1 MRSVCWGAITDTI
14 FFETDFLHLG
24 AEKGGDDDEEEKAE
38 RPRSLRGRKKQTI
51 KAECIYSNQNQ
62 NRKLKTGG

>member
-1 MRSVCWGAITDTI
+1 MVAGMRSDCWGAMTDTI

-51 KAECIYSNQNQ
+51 N
-62 NRKLKTGG
+62 

>member
-1 MRSVCWGAITDTI
+1 
-14 FFETDFLHLG
+14 LG

-38 RPRSLRGRKKQTI
+38 RPGSLRGRKKQTI

-62 NRKLKTGG
+62 NRKLKIGG